1 MPESAGEKTE
11 QPTEHRLRKS
21 REEGNIPSSQEVP
34 SAAMMGV
41 LLICLAMTG
50 PAVYEFF
57 VTNMRESMSLRYN
70 GPLDAHAM
78 GELFYAK
85 GSGLVLQLMPFLVAG
100 AIVSVL
106 SSLLTSGWSFSPKA
120 VKLDITKLDPIKG
133 TKNLFSA
140 KALVN
145 LLKSIIKLTIVGL
158 LSYYFLKARKEELL
172 ALRYDTP
179 SELVG
184 QTAAMVMGLML
195 RIVPA
200 LIVLGVADMIYQKW
214 HYKKKLRMTKHEVK
228 EENKQQEG
236 DPALKGRRRS
246 LQMEAARKRMLS
258 DVATADV
265 VVTNPTHYAVALR
278 YVPEENDAPV
288 VVAKGAD
295 LLCAR
300 IKDRAREHDIAIIQR
315 PHLARSL
322 YATTEIG
329 QSIPSHLFT
338 AVAEVLA
345 VIFNLRRKRQGHTG
359 PARKPNRPNNPNQ
372 R

>member
-11 QPTEHRLRKS
+11 EPTQHRLSKA

-50 PAVYEFF
+50 PGIYEFF
-57 VTNMRESMSLRYN
+57 VTNMRDGMSLRYP
-70 GPLDAHAM
+70 GPLDSQSISAI
-78 GELFYAK
+78 FYAK
-85 GSGLVLQLMPFLVAG
+85 AVGVAWKLMPFLVAG
-100 AIVSVL
+100 LIVSVL
-106 SSLLTSGWSFSPKA
+106 SSLLTSGWSFSPKSA
-120 VKLDITKLDPIKG
+120 KPDITKLDPIKG
-133 TKNLFSA
+133 TKKLFSPE
-140 KALVN
+140 ALMN
-145 LLKSIIKLTIVGL
+145 LLKSLVKLSVIAL
-158 LSYYFLKARKEELL
+158 LSWWYLDSRKEEFL

-179 SELVG
+179 TELVE
-184 QTAAMVMGLML
+184 QTASLVLGLL
-195 RIVPA
+195 FRVVPA
-200 LIVLGVADMIYQKW
+200 LVIIAVGDMIFQKW
-214 HYKKKLRMTKHEVK
+214 NYKRKLKMTKHEVK

-236 DPALKGRRRS
+236 DPAVKSKRRG
-246 LQMEAARKRMLS
+246 LQMEAARKRMLA

-300 IKDRAREHDIAIIQR
+300 IKDRAREHDVPIMQR

-329 QSIPSHLFT
+329 QSIPAHLFT

-345 VIFNLRRKRQGHTG
+345 VIFSMRRKRQGMT
-359 PARKPNRPNNPNQ
+359 PARQANNQQQNRPT